1 MGQIM
6 TNFQDPGYSHS
17 LPIPETVDPP
27 CLSLYQP
34 THRHY
39 PHTQQNVIRFRNL
52 VRALETSLR
61 EEYATK
67 DIRALL
73 APFHRLADDS
83 AFWIH
88 QRGGLAVLATST
100 FFRVYRLQRPVPE
113 LAIVADSFHTKPLL
127 RILQSADLFHIL
139 ALSGAQMRLF
149 EGNRDFVDEVELA
162 DAVPTRIADVTGN
175 HEVRPSEVAVTLSPG
190 AAGGAPIFQGGG
202 EQDKARADMERF
214 FRAVDDAV
222 LKHYSRPSGLPLILA
237 ALPEHHAKFR
247 RISRNPT
254 LIDEGISINPD
265 VATLETLRERAWQV
279 MEPYYL
285 GRLAALRE
293 EFGAA
298 QPKELA
304 SDDLE
309 RVAEAAIM
317 GRVGTL
323 LIESEREVPGRID
336 AATGRVEFAELAH
349 PEVDDTL
356 DDLAA
361 MVLNAGGRVV
371 VVPAARMPSTTG
383 VAAIYRF

>member
-1 MGQIM
+1 M
-6 TNFQDPGYSHS
+6 TNLQALGYSNL
-17 LPIPETVDPP
+17 LPEAGAVEPP

-61 EEYATK
+61 EKYATK
-67 DIRALL
+67 DVRALL
-73 APFHRLADDS
+73 EPFHRLADDS

-88 QRGGLAVLATST
+88 QRDGLAVLATSAI
-100 FFRVYRLQRPVPE
+100 FRLYRLQRPVPE
-113 LAIVADSFHTKPLL
+113 LAIVADTFHTKPLL
-127 RILQSADLFHIL
+127 RILQSADLFHVL

-149 EGNRDFVDEVELA
+149 EGNRDSVDEVEIG
-162 DAVPTRIADVTGN
+162 DAVPTTIGDVTGDR
-175 HEVRPSEVAVTLSPG
+175 EPKPSDVAVTVSAGASGG
-190 AAGGAPIFQGGG
+190 AAIYQGGG
-202 EQDKARADMERF
+202 EQDKARADTERF

-222 LKHYSRPSGLPLILA
+222 LRHYSRPSGLPLILA
-237 ALPEHHAKFR
+237 ALPQHHATFR
-247 RISRNPT
+247 RISRNPG

-265 VATLETLRERAWQV
+265 VLTLETLRERAWQAV
-279 MEPYYL
+279 EPNYL

-293 EFGAA
+293 EFRAG
-298 QPKELA
+298 QPKDLA

-309 RVAEAAIM
+309 RVAEAAVM

-323 LIESEREVPGRID
+323 IIESEREVPGRID
-336 AATGRVEFAELAH
+336 AATGRVALAELAQ
-349 PEVDDTL
+349 PDVDDTL
-356 DDLAA
+356 DDLAE